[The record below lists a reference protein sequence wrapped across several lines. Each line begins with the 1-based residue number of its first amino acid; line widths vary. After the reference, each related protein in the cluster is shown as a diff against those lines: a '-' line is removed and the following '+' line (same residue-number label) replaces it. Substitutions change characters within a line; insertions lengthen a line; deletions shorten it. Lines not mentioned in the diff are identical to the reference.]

1 MELLRGMRDRLD
13 KYVDIDSEICINM
26 CITGSAVYDFCCF
39 GIDKE
44 GKLSDDR
51 YMIFYNQLASPTDEI
66 RFVSGN
72 NSSEFYIQL
81 AKLPMS
87 IDKLVFTVSI
97 DGNGT
102 IFSYHKIM

>member
-13 KYVDIDSEICINM
+13 KYVDINSEICVNM
-26 CITGSAVYDFCCF
+26 STMGSAVYDFCCF

-51 YMIFYNQLASPTDEI
+51 YMIFYNQLVSPADEI
-66 RFVSGN
+66 RFVLGS
-72 NSSEFYIQL
+72 NSSEFRIQL

-97 DGNGT
+97 DGNG
-102 IFSYHKIM
+102 IARH